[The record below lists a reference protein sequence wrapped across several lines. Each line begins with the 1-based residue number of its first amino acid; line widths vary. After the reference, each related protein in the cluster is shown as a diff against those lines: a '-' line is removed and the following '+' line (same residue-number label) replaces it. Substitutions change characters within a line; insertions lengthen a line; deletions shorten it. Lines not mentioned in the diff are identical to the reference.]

1 MQLSLNGRNAIVTA
15 AGGGIGKRIA
25 ELFHQAGARLFLCDI
40 DEKALDETI
49 AALPGSFGMVVD
61 VADRAQVDRF
71 MDRALKE
78 LNGLDILVNNAG
90 IAGPTGPIEEI
101 DPDEWQ
107 RTLDVNLNGLFY
119 CTRRAVPALKQ
130 AGKQAGGGCI
140 VNLASAAGR
149 FAFPMRS
156 PYSATKWGV
165 VGITRTLSMELGPFG
180 IRVNAILP
188 GPVAGPRIENVIAA
202 KAKARGIGEEEMR
215 TEMLAPISLK
225 EFVTATDVANM
236 ALYLCSDAG
245 RHVTG
250 QSLNVDAGTEY
261 LV

>member
-15 AGGGIGKRIA
+15 AGGGIGRRIA

-40 DEKALDETI
+40 DEKALDEAI
-49 AALPGSFGMVVD
+49 AALPGSFGMVLD

-165 VGITRTLSMELGPFG
+165 VGITRTLS
-180 IRVNAILP
+180 
-188 GPVAGPRIENVIAA
+188 
-202 KAKARGIGEEEMR
+202 
-215 TEMLAPISLK
+215 
-225 EFVTATDVANM
+225 
-236 ALYLCSDAG
+236 
-245 RHVTG
+245 
-250 QSLNVDAGTEY
+250 
-261 LV
+261 

>member
-15 AGGGIGKRIA
+15 AGSGIGRRTA
-25 ELFHQAGARLFLCDI
+25 ELFHEAGARLFVCDI
-40 DEKALDETI
+40 DEAALDATVQ
-49 AALPGSFGMVVD
+49 ALPGSFGMVVD

-101 DPDEWQ
+101 DPDDWQ
-107 RTLDVNLNGLFY
+107 RTMDVNLNGLFY

-130 AGKQAGGGCI
+130 AGGGCI
-140 VNLASAAGR
+140 VNLSSAAGR

-165 VGITRTLSMELGPFG
+165 VGVTRTLSMELGPFG

-188 GPVAGPRIENVIAA
+188 GPVAGPRIEKVLAA
-202 KAKARGIGEEEMR
+202 KAKARGIGEDEMR
-215 TEMLAPISLK
+215 AEMLAPISLK
-225 EFVTATDVANM
+225 EFVTASDIANM

>member
-15 AGGGIGKRIA
+15 AGGGIGRRIA

-40 DEKALDETI
+40 DEKALDEAI

-78 LNGLDILVNNAG
+78 LNGLDILV
-90 IAGPTGPIEEI
+90 
-101 DPDEWQ
+101 
-107 RTLDVNLNGLFY
+107 Y

-130 AGKQAGGGCI
+130 AGGGSI

-165 VGITRTLSMELGPFG
+165 VGVTRTLSMELGPFG

-188 GPVAGPRIENVIAA
+188 GPVAGPRIDNVIAA

>member
-1 MQLSLNGRNAIVTA
+1 M
-15 AGGGIGKRIA
+15 
-25 ELFHQAGARLFLCDI
+25 
-40 DEKALDETI
+40 
-49 AALPGSFGMVVD
+49 
-61 VADRAQVDRF
+61 
-71 MDRALKE
+71 
-78 LNGLDILVNNAG
+78 
-90 IAGPTGPIEEI
+90 
-101 DPDEWQ
+101 
-107 RTLDVNLNGLFY
+107 
-119 CTRRAVPALKQ
+119 PALKQ
-130 AGKQAGGGCI
+130 AGGGSI

-165 VGITRTLSMELGPFG
+165 VGVTRTLSMELGPFG

-188 GPVAGPRIENVIAA
+188 GPVAGPRIDNVIAA

>member
-15 AGGGIGKRIA
+15 AGSGIGRRIA

-40 DEKALDETI
+40 DETALDEAI

-61 VADRAQVDRF
+61 VADRAQVDKF
-71 MDRALKE
+71 MDKALKE
-78 LNGLDILVNNAG
+78 LNGLDILINNAG

-101 DPDEWQ
+101 DPDDWL
-107 RTLDVNLNGLFY
+107 RTMDVNLNGLFY
-119 CTRRAVPALKQ
+119 VTRRAVPALK
-130 AGKQAGGGCI
+130 KAGGGSI
-140 VNLASAAGR
+140 VNLSSAAGR

-165 VGITRTLSMELGPFG
+165 VGVTRTLSVELGPHG

-202 KAKARGIGEEEMR
+202 KAKARGIGEEAMR
-215 TEMLAPISLK
+215 AEMLAPLSLK
-225 EFVTATDVANM
+225 QFVTASDIANM

>member
-1 MQLSLNGRNAIVTA
+1 MQFSLNGRNAIVTA
-15 AGGGIGKRIA
+15 AGGGIGRRIA

-40 DEKALDETI
+40 EEKALDETI

-61 VADRAQVDRF
+61 VADRAQVDKF
-71 MDRALKE
+71 MDTALKE
-78 LNGLDILVNNAG
+78 LNGLDILINNAG

-119 CTRRAVPALKQ
+119 VTRRAVPALK
-130 AGKQAGGGCI
+130 KAGGGSI
-140 VNLASAAGR
+140 VNLSSAAGR

-165 VGITRTLSMELGPFG
+165 VGVTRTLSVELGPHG

-202 KAKARGIGEEEMR
+202 KAKARGISEDEMR
-215 TEMLAPISLK
+215 TEMLAPLSLK
-225 EFVTATDVANM
+225 QFVTATDVASM

>member
-15 AGGGIGKRIA
+15 AGSGIGRRTA
-25 ELFHQAGARLFLCDI
+25 ELFHEAGARLFVCDI
-40 DEKALDETI
+40 DEAALDATVQ
-49 AALPGSFGMVVD
+49 ALPGCFGMVVD
-61 VADRAQVDRF
+61 VADRVQVDRF

-101 DPDEWQ
+101 DPDDWQ
-107 RTLDVNLNGLFY
+107 RTMDVNLNGLFY

-130 AGKQAGGGCI
+130 AGGGCI
-140 VNLASAAGR
+140 VNLSSAAGR

-165 VGITRTLSMELGPFG
+165 VGVTRTLSMELGPFG

-188 GPVAGPRIENVIAA
+188 GPVAGPRIEKVLAA
-202 KAKARGIGEEEMR
+202 KAKARGIGEDEMR
-215 TEMLAPISLK
+215 AEMLAPISLK
-225 EFVTATDVANM
+225 EFVTASDIANM